1 MGKFEFMGDKRNKH
15 SGSKG
20 SNVMGQ
26 SGMERERAD
35 VRERKWNCWWKK
47 VEGDSENSRIV
58 LWKNYRICTTI
69 VYYEYGNTMEQY
81 LYVQV
86 CIVKMEILYIM
97 SDAMVERVFEMKRTL
112 CQWCMMYLLDYV
124 FQTQPHSCVEYT
136 SSPVVIRPPV
146 VGNVE

>member
-1 MGKFEFMGDKRNKH
+1 MNSIIQSRKRKRTEGERGRGRRRRRKGWKMGKFEFIGDKRNKH

-69 VYYEYGNTMEQY
+69 VYYEYGNTME
-81 LYVQV
+81 
-86 CIVKMEILYIM
+86 
-97 SDAMVERVFEMKRTL
+97 
-112 CQWCMMYLLDYV
+112 
-124 FQTQPHSCVEYT
+124 
-136 SSPVVIRPPV
+136 
-146 VGNVE
+146 